1 MASGIR
7 IFSGLDPDPTG
18 GRACVALTSSAS
30 FQGRARLWSAPLSRR
45 LLQIPMRTARLSK
58 GVLSDSMAPFSIN
71 GS

>member
-18 GRACVALTSSAS
+18 ARACVALTSNAS
-30 FQGRARLWSAPLSRR
+30 FRNRARLWSAPFSRR
-45 LLQIPMRTARLSK
+45 LLQIPMRTARLIHD
-58 GVLSDSMAPFSIN
+58 VLSDSMAPFSTN

>member
-18 GRACVALTSSAS
+18 GRKYEALTSNAS
-30 FQGRARLWSAPLSRR
+30 FRNRARLWSAPLSRR
-45 LLQIPMRTARLSK
+45 LLQIPMRTARLNQ
-58 GVLSDSMAPFSIN
+58 GVLTDSMAPFSTN